1 MTALLAYVDESIRSG
16 RYLLG
21 TVIVDAHDAG
31 RLRRSVRKLLLP
43 GQRKLHFKTEGNR
56 RRRELIDALGRLDV
70 EAVVYSCRLS
80 NDVGAEVARSRCM
93 AALVRELQG
102 RRCESELLIE
112 SREQLDV
119 LDGVTIRRAR
129 RPEPLLS
136 FQHLLPDHDPLLWL
150 PDSFAWAVG
159 AGGDWL
165 RRIGPFV
172 TVVEVG

>member
-1 MTALLAYVDESIRSG
+1 MTALLAYVDESERPG

-21 TVIVDAHDAG
+21 SVIVETDEAG
-31 RLRRSVRKLLLP
+31 RLRRTVRKLLLP
-43 GQRKLHFKTEGNR
+43 GQRTLHFKTEGNR
-56 RRRELIDALGRLDV
+56 RRRALIDALGRIGV
-70 EAVVYSCRLS
+70 EAIVYWCRLS
-80 NDVGAEVARSRCM
+80 NDINAEAARSRCLS
-93 AALVRELQG
+93 ALVLEMQSRDRQT
-102 RRCESELLIE
+102 ELLIE
-112 SREQLDV
+112 SREQLDM
-119 LDGVTIRRAR
+119 LDGGTILRAR

>member
-21 TVIVDAHDAG
+21 AVVVDAHEAG

-43 GQRKLHFKTEGNR
+43 GQRKLHFKTEGSR
-56 RRRELIDALGRLDV
+56 RRRALIDALGRIEV
-70 EAVVYSCRLS
+70 EAIVYSCRLS
-80 NDVGAEVARSRCM
+80 NDVDAEAARSRCLS
-93 AALVRELQG
+93 ALVREMQG
-102 RRCESELLIE
+102 RDRQTELLIE
-112 SREQLDV
+112 SRERLDV
-119 LDGVTIRRAR
+119 LDGGTILRAR

-165 RRIGPFV
+165 RRVGPLV
-172 TVVEVG
+172 TVVEAG